1 MIIFEHLQ
9 IFRALL
15 RFTIWCWRSSPLP
28 QKEGDRGLVDLHSPK
43 EPSLLMISWV
53 DYALQWVEDQ
63 TIPVGGNFSIWPSFR
78 IPLPKKIMGAKMA
91 DAWYEPWHNHL
102 RIFHD
107 LKVIGNAHELGFFKP
122 SAWEVDSTCHGRTR
136 GLWSEK
142 SWATKCWQCEVW
154 TTLRP
159 WEVKSIMKWAW
170 PPSTI
175 RKCFR
180 SLLFR
185 TSVIPQTKHS
195 EAWRRTAMNWEWLL
209 SRSYVKSCEVM
220 EISEF
225 DQHFNSGPWNIS
237 TPLSCQHPRKP
248 GSRKAIRE
256 VSIVLTSGANMPRV
270 VGRRNDSSTKSQS
283 PEFGSNSW

>member
-1 MIIFEHLQ
+1 MGLSSNICPVSVVLSENVGKRIQPLLHHKMGDPWAPIFCLVSFDYLLQ
-9 IFRALL
+9 
-15 RFTIWCWRSSPLP
+15 
-28 QKEGDRGLVDLHSPK
+28 
-43 EPSLLMISWV
+43 
-53 DYALQWVEDQ
+53 
-63 TIPVGGNFSIWPSFR
+63 
-78 IPLPKKIMGAKMA
+78 
-91 DAWYEPWHNHL
+91 
-102 RIFHD
+102 
-107 LKVIGNAHELGFFKP
+107 
-122 SAWEVDSTCHGRTR
+122 
-136 GLWSEK
+136 
-142 SWATKCWQCEVW
+142 
-154 TTLRP
+154 
-159 WEVKSIMKWAW
+159 